1 MEGSWMKENGGD
13 GHQNLIKEY
22 LKPTVASTLNC
33 ALIYG
38 YCIQNGKLRMNSGTS
53 NGNDMSDEIKA
64 VFPEVF
70 EKTRN
75 GKNIRQPIP
84 LK

>member
-1 MEGSWMKENGGD
+1 MKENGGD
-13 GHQNLIKEY
+13 GHENLIKEY
-22 LKPTVASTLNC
+22 LKPTGASTLNC

-38 YCIQNGKLRMNSGTS
+38 YSIQNGKLRMNSGTF
-53 NGNDMSDEIKA
+53 NGNDMPDEIKA

>member
-1 MEGSWMKENGGD
+1 MKEYITSPG
-13 GHQNLIKEY
+13 E
-22 LKPTVASTLNC
+22 STLNC

-38 YCIQNGKLRMNSGTS
+38 YCIQNGKLRMNCGTS
-53 NGNDMSDEIKA
+53 DGNDMSDEIKA

-75 GKNIRQPIP
+75 GKNIKQPIP
-84 LK
+84 LR

>member
-1 MEGSWMKENGGD
+1 
-13 GHQNLIKEY
+13 
-22 LKPTVASTLNC
+22 
-33 ALIYG
+33 
-38 YCIQNGKLRMNSGTS
+38 MNSGTS

-70 EKTRN
+70 EKTQN